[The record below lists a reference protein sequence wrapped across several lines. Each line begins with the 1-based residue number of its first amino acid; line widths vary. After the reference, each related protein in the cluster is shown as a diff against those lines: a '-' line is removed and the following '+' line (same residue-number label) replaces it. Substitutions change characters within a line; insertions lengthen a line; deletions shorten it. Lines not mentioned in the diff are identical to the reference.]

1 MQATRQ
7 SSVGRVVPVTCPG
20 YSHLEGVWRFQD
32 SRDGGG

>member
-7 SSVGRVVPVTCPG
+7 SRVGRVAPVTGPG

-32 SRDGGG
+32 SGDGGG